1 MIKKIVII
9 QCAAILALSIF
20 LQSRVFS
27 QEDVTA
33 VKDSAFK
40 ERMRPRA
47 VFFHDAHNETAE
59 IEECN
64 VCHHV
69 YKNGELWSKMNHRE
83 DSECSEC
90 HLKAGDKAV
99 FTLVKVYHQRC
110 RSCHLE
116 QKKGPVA
123 CCECH
128 VKD

>member
-69 YKNGELWSKMNHRE
+69 YEDGELVEDESSE

-90 HLKAGDKAV
+90 HLNTGDRAEFV
-99 FTLVKVYHQRC
+99 LAKVYHQRC
-110 RSCHLE
+110 RNCHLE
-116 QKKGPVA
+116 QKKGPVM
-123 CCECH
+123 CSECH